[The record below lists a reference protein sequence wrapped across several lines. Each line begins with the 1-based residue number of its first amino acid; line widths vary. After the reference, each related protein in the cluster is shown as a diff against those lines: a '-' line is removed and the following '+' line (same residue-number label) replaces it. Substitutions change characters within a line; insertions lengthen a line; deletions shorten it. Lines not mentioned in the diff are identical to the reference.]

1 MARDEQ
7 MHQRLLEWAQW
18 RKCGDGSGYPTMS
31 VLHEDWS
38 PPAPGLTPTM
48 KVAGSSTA
56 RQTHRAMAGWS
67 ARMRNTV
74 ALYYLTNL
82 PIAEQAERLECA
94 ERTVH
99 ERIEQAHGL
108 LRQALAEG
116 ARGEF
121 CNMQEV
127 G

>member
-1 MARDEQ
+1 MARDEE
-7 MHQRLLEWAQW
+7 MHARLLEWAQW

-31 VLHEDWS
+31 VLHPSWS
-38 PPAPGLTPTM
+38 PPSPGITPTL

-56 RQTHRAMAGWS
+56 KQTHRLMIGWS
-67 ARMRNTV
+67 GRLRNTV

-82 PIAEQAERLECA
+82 PIAEQADRLDCA

-99 ERIEQAHGL
+99 SRIEIAHRMLRAGL
-108 LRQALAEG
+108 AG
-116 ARGEF
+116 GDEF
-121 CNMQEV
+121 CNMQNM